1 MSTEKKRFL
10 YDHEREYV
18 QRNTIEKFT
27 DRELQE
33 KQTYYFQ
40 LFDHFN
46 NIVKYMN
53 QIDRRQT
60 LRCYNEWK
68 NEHPNSFSAYQ
79 EAKSIAISN
88 SRYAL

>member
-33 KQTYYFQ
+33 KQTYYLSEIYQ
-40 LFDHFN
+40 
-46 NIVKYMN
+46 
-53 QIDRRQT
+53 
-60 LRCYNEWK
+60 
-68 NEHPNSFSAYQ
+68 NS
-79 EAKSIAISN
+79 KSIKKN
-88 SRYAL
+88 VQFFG